1 MSILCFVSLD
11 KFFIRSHTHTHTQD
25 MNGEA
30 QSEVIMPTNSLP
42 TLDYGQDITETC
54 DQVAVEIPPS
64 GVEEQLEPGTQRQ
77 YSLNDFELI
86 R

>member
-11 KFFIRSHTHTHTQD
+11 KLACMQD
-25 MNGEA
+25 VNGEA

-42 TLDYGQDITETC
+42 TLDYGQDITEMG